1 MSPPQPQ
8 LPKKDVALALL
19 ERSTLFVHLDPR
31 AEGVV
36 VPTRFKDQPR
46 LVLQV
51 GLNMSVPIPDLRIDD
66 EGLSCT
72 LHFNRSPFFCV
83 VPWPSV
89 FAMIGEDTRC
99 MVWPDD
105 VPIEVARGGPERVP
119 DAPSRP
125 GLPKVVAVP
134 DAKGDGAGRK
144 RSKKRPRLQ
153 AAAPGA
159 ASVRAFS
166 PSTSPQG
173 QGAPQRKAVAAPAP
187 GAGLGPRGRKRRELP
202 PYLRVVK

>member
-19 ERSTLFVHLDPR
+19 ERSTLYVHLDPR
-31 AEGVV
+31 GAGVI

-72 LHFNRSPFFCV
+72 LSFNRSPFFCV
-83 VPWPSV
+83 VPWSSV
-89 FAMIGEDTRC
+89 FAMIGDDTRC

-119 DAPSRP
+119 EGPSRP
-125 GLPKVVAVP
+125 VLPKLVAAAG
-134 DAKGDGAGRK
+134 AKAERPRTKRSRK
-144 RSKKRPRLQ
+144 RAPSEPP
-153 AAAPGA
+153 AAL
-159 ASVRAFS
+159 
-166 PSTSPQG
+166 PSRTISQ
-173 QGAPQRKAVAAPAP
+173 QGAPQGEGALQRKAVAAPGP
-187 GAGLGPRGRKRRELP
+187 GGRARKRRELP